1 MHLKIINFKK
11 LTTTRTLSN
20 KTSAIANIAVLIR
33 FLTLLTCQVSKWIF
47 LLVAIGWISQK
58 VKKSFILIIIFFSL
72 NNLYA
77 FELNG
82 KFNQGNLIR
91 GKINP
96 KSKVLIDGKELRISS
111 EGFFVFGISKD
122 RKNDVIISVI
132 ENGNT
137 KQIIKKIYKKKYKI
151 QKIDGLPQKQVTP
164 PKEVYERIKNDNK
177 LISKAR
183 AIETDLTFFS
193 NKFKPPLKDAIIT
206 GVYGSQRILNGIP
219 KSPHYGLDFAA
230 KEGTKIK
237 AMLDGVVT
245 LAENDLYYTGGT
257 IIFDHGHGVSTLYM
271 HLKDVLV
278 EEGQR
283 IKQGDLIGTVG
294 KTGRSTGAHL
304 DIRLNWFSVKLDPM
318 SVLDK

>member
-1 MHLKIINFKK
+1 MKKIILLIFIY
-11 LTTTRTLSN
+11 LFS
-20 KTSAIANIAVLIR
+20 SAILHALE
-33 FLTLLTCQVSKWIF
+33 LK
-47 LLVAIGWISQK
+47 G
-58 VKKSFILIIIFFSL
+58 SFF
-72 NNLYA
+72 
-77 FELNG
+77 
-82 KFNQGNLIR
+82 QGNMIT
-91 GKINP
+91 GKANP
-96 KSKVLIDGKELRISS
+96 GTKIFIDKKNIKVSDK
-111 EGFFVFGISKD
+111 GFFVFGLSKN
-122 RKNDVIISVI
+122 RKNDIVI
-132 ENGNT
+132 EAVRDGT
-137 KQIIKKIYKKKYKI
+137 SEKIIKKVFKKKYII
-151 QKIDGLPQKQVTP
+151 QKINGLPKNQVTP
-164 PKEVYERIKNDNK
+164 PKEVYERIKSDNK
-177 LISKAR
+177 LIGKAR
-183 AIETDLTFFS
+183 AVETDLTFFS

-278 EEGQR
+278 EEGQS